1 MTLTLPWQATISRAR
16 HAGQTPT
23 QLKDQIAKLLAD
35 NRMLIGE
42 TSDLNCAVHKALM
55 NSLRDEMRIAQAER
69 ERDAAVAEV
78 RRLQSKVIRAGA
90 EQERLRQAV
99 IQARPR
105 ITEVP
110 CELVRPYSPDV
121 VLPYVSPVPYRD
133 TSNETTQT
141 LPLLDVPQEVA

>member
-1 MTLTLPWQATISRAR
+1 MTLTLPWQGTTSRAK

-23 QLKDQIAKLLAD
+23 QLKNTIAQLLAD
-35 NRMLIGE
+35 NRTLIGE

-78 RRLQSKVIRAGA
+78 RRLQGKVIRAGA
-90 EQERLRQAV
+90 EHERLRQAV
-99 IQARPR
+99 IAARPR
-105 ITEVP
+105 ITAVP
-110 CELVRPYSPDV
+110 SEMVRPYSPEV

-141 LPLLDVPQEVA
+141 LPLIDVPQRAA